1 MQTHKAIRAVA
12 TFEAFKGFLALAAAS
27 GLLLVVH
34 KDLHDLA
41 VRMVEHAHLNPA
53 AHYPS
58 VFILA
63 AGHLQNT
70 QLTVIALGAAAYSM
84 LRFIEAYGLYRRAAW
99 AEVFAAVSGVIYVPF
114 EVAEMIHRANWL
126 SVGALVVNI
135 AIVAIMVVAMV
146 QRRKDRAKNAA

>member
-146 QRRKDRAKNAA
+146 QRRKDRAENAA